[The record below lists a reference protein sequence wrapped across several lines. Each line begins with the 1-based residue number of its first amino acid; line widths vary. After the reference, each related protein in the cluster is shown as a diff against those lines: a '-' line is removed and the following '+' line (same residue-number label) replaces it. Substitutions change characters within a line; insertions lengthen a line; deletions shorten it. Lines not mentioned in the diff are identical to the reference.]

1 MIPHLFSKLVR
12 EAFGYWSIACD
23 REMADLPS
31 RFSNGEFPSSD
42 PSLNLTAESRQS
54 FDNICSFF
62 SFSSLSISCMY
73 CCCPLSHI
81 WTLCWQRARPDQNT
95 NSFTC
100 RGGIASLRHD
110 ISKELIQTSQTIKE
124 DPKLIWS
131 YRASTICD
139 TLFNFILFVGQ
150 KNTLWGSFFIYMPS
164 FLDMFHCVSQN
175 VPKKWF

>member
-81 WTLCWQRARPDQNT
+81 WTLCWQRARPDQKT

-124 DPKLIWS
+124 AQNWFDHIEPVQ
-131 YRASTICD
+131 YATHYSTLYCLWAKKTRCGAHFSSICH
-139 TLFNFILFVGQ
+139 LSWICIIVCHH
-150 KNTLWGSFFIYMPS
+150 M
-164 FLDMFHCVSQN
+164 C
-175 VPKKWF
+175 